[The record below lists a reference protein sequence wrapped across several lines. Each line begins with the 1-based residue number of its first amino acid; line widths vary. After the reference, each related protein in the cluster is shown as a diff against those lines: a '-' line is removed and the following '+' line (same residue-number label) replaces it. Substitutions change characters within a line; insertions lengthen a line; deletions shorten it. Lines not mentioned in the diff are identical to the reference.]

1 MSPIILL
8 NKNMNFNKDE
18 TESKTEKNST
28 HGSGETDL
36 VLQLI

>member
-1 MSPIILL
+1 
-8 NKNMNFNKDE
+8 MNFNKDE
-18 TESKTEKNST
+18 TESKTENST